1 MYINNGKQRNTDKEN
16 EQSWLQDNK
25 GIVKD
30 VIQSIQA
37 TKLSLYVSFN
47 YHHRSRALMEWN
59 GIIYSPSLP
68 RNVASLT
75 QNIWERKHMIMYL
88 VPTGLFPLSQLAM
101 KIAFGPIQRATCEKR
116 RHGPVV

>member
-75 QNIWERKHMIMYL
+75 
-88 VPTGLFPLSQLAM
+88 
-101 KIAFGPIQRATCEKR
+101 
-116 RHGPVV
+116 